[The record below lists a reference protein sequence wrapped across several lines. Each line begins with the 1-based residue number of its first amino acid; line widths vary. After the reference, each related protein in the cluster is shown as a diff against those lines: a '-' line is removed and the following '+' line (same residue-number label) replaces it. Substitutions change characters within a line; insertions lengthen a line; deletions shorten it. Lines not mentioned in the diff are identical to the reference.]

1 MGNKTVISVNGSEPH
16 NLYPAFVIA
25 SSSIA
30 LGDEVIMWFTP
41 RAGPALLHWEFK
53 KIKGVGMPDL
63 IEMATECRN
72 LGVKF
77 YLCGAAVD
85 ILGCEE
91 EDLWEGVEI
100 TGSTTFVAQ
109 AHGATLSLSF

>member
-1 MGNKTVISVNGSEPH
+1 MANKTVISVNGSEPH

-25 SSSIA
+25 SSSAA

-41 RAGPALLHWEFK
+41 RAGPALLKWEFS

-63 IEMATECRN
+63 IEMATECKA
-72 LGVKF
+72 LGAKF
-77 YLCGAAVD
+77 YLCAAAAD

-91 EDLWEGVEI
+91 EDLWEGVELK
-100 TGSTTFVAQ
+100 GSTTFVAE
-109 AHGATLSLSF
+109 ATPATLSLSF